1 MSDLNIK
8 IYSDGANVDD
18 MILADKNNSVDGF
31 TTNPTLMAKAGITDY
46 LGFAK
51 EVLSKINEKS
61 ISFEVFSDE
70 INEMY
75 DQAMVLKDLGENV
88 YVKIPVTNTRQDYTY
103 DLINKL
109 SNEGVKLN
117 VTALFTI
124 DHIDEVFKSLNKR
137 IPSIISI
144 FAGRIANAGIDP
156 EPTMLYASELVN
168 DYPEIETLWASSR
181 EVFNIF
187 QAERVGTDIITLPPN
202 LISGMKDIGRD
213 LDDYSLDTV
222 KMFYTDSVKAGY
234 KI

>member
-1 MSDLNIK
+1 MNNLKIK
-8 IYSDGANVDD
+8 IFSDGANVDD
-18 MILADKNNSVDGF
+18 MILADKENSVDGF

-46 LGFAK
+46 LAFAE
-51 EVLSKINEKS
+51 EVLLHIKDKS

-70 INEMY
+70 IDEMY
-75 DQAMVLKDLGENV
+75 DQAMTLKALGDNV
-88 YVKIPVTNTRQDYTY
+88 YVKIPVTNTKQKYTY
-103 DLINKL
+103 ELVSKL

-117 VTALFTI
+117 VTALFTKQ
-124 DHIDEVFKSLNKR
+124 HIDEVFNALNKSV
-137 IPSIISI
+137 PSIISI

-156 EPTMLYASELVN
+156 EPTMTYASKLVSEYS
-168 DYPEIETLWASSR
+168 DLETLWASSR

-187 QAERVGTDIITLPPN
+187 QAERSGTDIITLPPN

-222 KMFYTDSVKAGY
+222 KMFFNDSVSAGF

>member
-18 MILADKNNSVDGF
+18 MILADKKNSVDGF

-46 LGFAK
+46 LGFAE
-51 EVLSKINEKS
+51 EVLSRIKNKS

-75 DQAMVLKDLGENV
+75 EQAIILKGLGDNV
-88 YVKIPVTNTRQDYTY
+88 YVKIPVTNTKQEYTY
-103 DLINKL
+103 DLVKRL

-117 VTALFTI
+117 VTALFTRE
-124 DHIDEVFKSLNKR
+124 HIDKVFDSLNKN

-144 FAGRIANAGIDP
+144 FAGRIANAGLDP
-156 EPTMLYASELVN
+156 EPTMIYASELVKN
-168 DYPEIETLWASSR
+168 YPEIETLWASSR

-187 QAERVGTDIITLPPN
+187 QAERSGTDIITLPPN
-202 LISGMKDIGRD
+202 LISGMKDIGRN

-222 KMFYTDSVKAGY
+222 KMFYDDSVKAGY

>member
-1 MSDLNIK
+1 MNNLKIK
-8 IYSDGANVDD
+8 IFSDGANVDD
-18 MILADKNNSVDGF
+18 MILADKENSVDGF

-46 LGFAK
+46 LAFAE
-51 EVLSKINEKS
+51 EVLLHIKDKS

-70 INEMY
+70 IDEMY
-75 DQAMVLKDLGENV
+75 DQAMTLKALGDNV
-88 YVKIPVTNTRQDYTY
+88 YVKIPVTNTKQKYTY
-103 DLINKL
+103 ELVSKL

-117 VTALFTI
+117 VTALFTKQ
-124 DHIDEVFKSLNKR
+124 HIDEVFNALNKSV
-137 IPSIISI
+137 PSIISI

-156 EPTMLYASELVN
+156 EPTMTYASKLVSEYS
-168 DYPEIETLWASSR
+168 DLETLWASSR

-187 QAERVGTDIITLPPN
+187 QAERSGTDIITLPPN

-222 KMFYTDSVKAGY
+222 KMFYNDSVSAGF

>member
-1 MSDLNIK
+1 MNNLKIK
-8 IYSDGANVDD
+8 IFSDGANVDD
-18 MILADKNNSVDGF
+18 MILAHKENSVDGF

-46 LGFAK
+46 LAFAE
-51 EVLSKINEKS
+51 EVLLHIKDKS

-70 INEMY
+70 IDEMY
-75 DQAMVLKDLGENV
+75 NQAMTLKALGDNV
-88 YVKIPVTNTRQDYTY
+88 YVKIPVTNTKQKYTY
-103 DLINKL
+103 ELVSKL

-117 VTALFTI
+117 VTALFTKQ
-124 DHIDEVFKSLNKR
+124 HIDEVFNALNKNV
-137 IPSIISI
+137 PSIISI

-156 EPTMLYASELVN
+156 EPTMIYASNLVSEYSN
-168 DYPEIETLWASSR
+168 IETLWASSR

-187 QAERVGTDIITLPPN
+187 QAERSGTDIITLPPN

-222 KMFYTDSVKAGY
+222 KMFFNDSVSAGF

>member
-31 TTNPTLMAKAGITDY
+31 TTNPTLMAKAGISDY

-51 EVLSKINEKS
+51 EVLSQINEKS

-88 YVKIPVTNTRQDYTY
+88 YVKIPVTNTRQEYTY

-168 DYPEIETLWASSR
+168 NYPEIETLWASSR

-222 KMFYTDSVKAGY
+222 KMFYTDSVEAGY

>member
-117 VTALFTI
+117 VTALSAINTI
-124 DHIDEVFKSLNKR
+124 L
-137 IPSIISI
+137 
-144 FAGRIANAGIDP
+144 
-156 EPTMLYASELVN
+156 M
-168 DYPEIETLWASSR
+168 
-181 EVFNIF
+181 
-187 QAERVGTDIITLPPN
+187 
-202 LISGMKDIGRD
+202 
-213 LDDYSLDTV
+213 
-222 KMFYTDSVKAGY
+222 
-234 KI
+234 

>member
-1 MSDLNIK
+1 MSDIK
-8 IYSDGANVDD
+8 IKIFSDGANVED
-18 MILADKNNSVDGF
+18 MIEADKSNAVDGF

-51 EVLSKINEKS
+51 EVLSEIKEKS

-75 DQAMVLKDLGENV
+75 DQALTLKDLGKNV
-88 YVKIPVTNTRQDYTY
+88 YVKIPVTNTRQEYTY
-103 DLINKL
+103 DLIKKL

-117 VTALFTI
+117 VTALFTK
-124 DHIDEVFKSLNKR
+124 DHIDQVFNALNKD

-144 FAGRIANAGIDP
+144 FAGRIANAGKDP
-156 EPTMLYASELVN
+156 EPTMIYASELVKN
-168 DYPEIETLWASSR
+168 NPEIETLWASSR

-187 QAERVGTDIITLPPN
+187 QAERSGTDIITLPPN
-202 LISGMKDIGRD
+202 LVSGMKDIGRD

-222 KMFYTDSVKAGY
+222 KMFYDDSVKAGY